1 MSYFVNLGAFSIMC
15 GGNNQFQ
22 DGVTVIHFRIMFGGN
37 NLFVFIDPKE
47 AEKLKKKGKNI
58 PDVTYEF
65 AMSEIGRNAGLD
77 TENGNFWFRSHSY
90 PKIHSNSDAT
100 YFV

>member
-1 MSYFVNLGAFSIMC
+1 MKAVTWKRVIFK
-15 GGNNQFQ
+15 
-22 DGVTVIHFRIMFGGN
+22 TVICIQTPYNYPSCNHDVLYDFRIMFGGN

-47 AEKLKKKGKNI
+47 SEKLKRKGKNV

-77 TENGNFWFRSHSY
+77 TENGRF
-90 PKIHSNSDAT
+90 
-100 YFV
+100 